1 MGESSRR
8 EKVLRLLAA
17 LETMLPDAGVAVR
30 SGAGVAAAEQ
40 CA

>member
-8 EKVLRLLAA
+8 EKVLRLLSA
-17 LETMLPDAGVAVR
+17 LEKVLPDAGIAVR
-30 SGAGVAAAEQ
+30 PGSALAAAEQ